1 MIDPLSP
8 TLPSSPAG
16 LAGAGAGL
24 AGSLAGE
31 STPAATGFDALLS
44 AQLIAA
50 TPANP
55 QNFAVSSASAVV
67 AAAPGGASPTP
78 VAVIP
83 PLPGM
88 AEQLGQMAVATA
100 PVAAVAQPLPAAAP
114 AAAAPVAV
122 PAEAAPAELPV
133 AVAGKL
139 PETGKPLPARQ
150 PRAMA
155 DKAAPAVAAK
165 PARDDEAAPAS
176 DEQDAPAP
184 IMPGQIALP
193 IVPALVLVST
203 PLPPA
208 TRTDA
213 PAPVAARG
221 PAKAATPIVLD
232 AAASRAR
239 VPAEPAAT
247 APDALT
253 ATPVPAGPVPGG
265 SLPAGPVTAGPAAAG
280 PAAAGSVSPAAA
292 RRAPAISGIA
302 VTIAGTQP
310 TPVQAPPQPAGAA
323 AATPAIP
330 PVATVAIADA
340 QAPTVPAPTVQ
351 AALLPVALARSPAP
365 ARVEAPAAAPREYA
379 VSTIRPTSLASPSP
393 ATEGKSAAPGGQ
405 GDLGHGQPPMAD
417 PSLTSPAGPSPVVSP
432 EATRGPATLPFQ
444 QITPL
449 ATPLPQPV
457 AVTPAAH
464 DMSALVDRLVEA
476 RAAAR
481 TAASPLTVTTAVRHA
496 EFGSVSLK
504 FDTAGDGLS
513 VTMASND
520 PGFAPAAQAA
530 LASQVAPATTA
541 DTTGQQNPQR
551 QHAPDQPSAFQS
563 GNATTGGFAQNQ
575 NQQQQPQGQQAQP
588 GFAAATR
595 QPARPGNSST
605 GADPAADPSTHQSGV
620 FA

>member
-44 AQLIAA
+44 AQLVAA
-50 TPANP
+50 APVNP
-55 QNFAVSSASAVV
+55 QNFAVSAPSAVV
-67 AAAPGGASPTP
+67 TAAPDASSPTP

-155 DKAAPAVAAK
+155 DKAAPTVAAE
-165 PARDDEAAPAS
+165 PARDEEATPTA
-176 DEQDAPAP
+176 DEQDTPAP

-193 IVPALVLVST
+193 IVPALVLVSP
-203 PLPPA
+203 PLPLT

-213 PAPVAARG
+213 PAPAVRG

-239 VPAEPAAT
+239 APAEPAAT

-253 ATPVPAGPVPGG
+253 ATPAPFTPVPGG
-265 SLPAGPVTAGPAAAG
+265 SLPAG

-292 RRAPAISGIA
+292 RGAPAISGIA

-340 QAPTVPAPTVQ
+340 QAPTVPAPTVPAATVQ
-351 AALLPVALARSPAP
+351 AALLPVAPTRSPAP
-365 ARVEAPAAAPREYA
+365 ARAEAPAAAPREYA

-481 TAASPLTVTTAVRHA
+481 TAASPMTVTTAVRHA

>member
-44 AQLIAA
+44 AQLVAA
-50 TPANP
+50 APANP
-55 QNFAVSSASAVV
+55 QNFAVSTPSAVV

-88 AEQLGQMAVATA
+88 AEQLGQMAVAAA

-165 PARDDEAAPAS
+165 PARDDEAAPAG
-176 DEQDAPAP
+176 DKQDAPAP

-265 SLPAGPVTAGPAAAG
+265 PVPGGPVSAG

-323 AATPAIP
+323 AATPTIS
-330 PVATVAIADA
+330 PVATIAIADA
-340 QAPTVPAPTVQ
+340 QTPTVPAPTVPAPTVQ
-351 AALLPVALARSPAP
+351 AALLPVARA
-365 ARVEAPAAAPREYA
+365 EAPAAAPREYA

-393 ATEGKSAAPGGQ
+393 DNEGKSAAPGGQ

-432 EATRGPATLPFQ
+432 EATSGPATLPFQ

-481 TAASPLTVTTAVRHA
+481 TAASPMTVTTAVRHA

-575 NQQQQPQGQQAQP
+575 QQPQGQQTQP

-605 GADPAADPSTHQSGV
+605 GAETAADPSTHQSGV

>member
-31 STPAATGFDALLS
+31 SSPAATGFDALLS

-55 QNFAVSSASAVV
+55 QNFAVSLPSAVV
-67 AAAPGGASPTP
+67 AAAPGASSPTP

-114 AAAAPVAV
+114 AAAVPVAV
-122 PAEAAPAELPV
+122 PAEVAPAELPV

-155 DKAAPAVAAK
+155 DKAALAVAAEA
-165 PARDDEAAPAS
+165 ARDEEAAPAS

-253 ATPVPAGPVPGG
+253 ATPVPAVPVPGG
-265 SLPAGPVTAGPAAAG
+265 SLPAG

-323 AATPAIP
+323 TATPTIP
-330 PVATVAIADA
+330 PVATIAIAIADA

-351 AALLPVALARSPAP
+351 AALLPVAPARSPAP
-365 ARVEAPAAAPREYA
+365 ARAEAPATAPREYA
-379 VSTIRPTSLASPSP
+379 VSTIWPTSLASPSP
-393 ATEGKSAAPGGQ
+393 ANEGKSAAPGGQ

-481 TAASPLTVTTAVRHA
+481 SAASPMTVTTAVRHA

-520 PGFAPAAQAA
+520 PAFAPAAQAA

-541 DTTGQQNPQR
+541 DTAGQQNPQR

-563 GNATTGGFAQNQ
+563 GNAPTGGFAQNQ
-575 NQQQQPQGQQAQP
+575 NQQQPQGQQAQP
-588 GFAAATR
+588 GFAAASR